1 MSSSLIRKQFLSLK
15 LSYLNKLVDIYHN
28 YSISNSLQVDTFR
41 NEYMLWDLS
50 YCTMTEM
57 VVMAFFFVQSLQ
69 MVLEGSKSYQEV
81 QGIAPWKTSCC
92 CCCCFITW
100 LSETRKVEIM
110 QLKSEAFAI
119 DNNLW
124 YIVIDTAILVGE
136 AVSKEPRGCIMTLN
150 VVLITKAALA
160 RKLFQ

>member
-1 MSSSLIRKQFLSLK
+1 
-15 LSYLNKLVDIYHN
+15 
-28 YSISNSLQVDTFR
+28 
-41 NEYMLWDLS
+41 
-50 YCTMTEM
+50 
-57 VVMAFFFVQSLQ
+57 
-69 MVLEGSKSYQEV
+69 
-81 QGIAPWKTSCC
+81 
-92 CCCCFITW
+92 
-100 LSETRKVEIM
+100 M
-110 QLKSEAFAI
+110 QLKSEAFAV

>member
-41 NEYMLWDLS
+41 NEYMLLDLS
-50 YCTMTEM
+50 YCTMTEL

-110 QLKSEAFAI
+110 QLKSEVFAI

-136 AVSKEPRGCIMTLN
+136 AVSKDAQRHTDNASWP
-150 VVLITKAALA
+150 
-160 RKLFQ
+160 

>member
-1 MSSSLIRKQFLSLK
+1 MSSSLIRKQFLSLR

-69 MVLEGSKSYQEV
+69 MVLEGSKS
-81 QGIAPWKTSCC
+81 
-92 CCCCFITW
+92 
-100 LSETRKVEIM
+100 
-110 QLKSEAFAI
+110 
-119 DNNLW
+119 
-124 YIVIDTAILVGE
+124 
-136 AVSKEPRGCIMTLN
+136 
-150 VVLITKAALA
+150 
-160 RKLFQ
+160 

>member
-124 YIVIDTAILVGE
+124 YIVIDRAILVGE
-136 AVSKEPRGCIMTLN
+136 AVSKDAKNLEGASWP
-150 VVLITKAALA
+150 
-160 RKLFQ
+160 